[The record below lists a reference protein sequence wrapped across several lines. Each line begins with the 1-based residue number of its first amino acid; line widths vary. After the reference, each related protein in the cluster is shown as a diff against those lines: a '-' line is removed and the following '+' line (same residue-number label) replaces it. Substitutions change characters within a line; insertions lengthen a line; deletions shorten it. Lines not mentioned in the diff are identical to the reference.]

1 MEVTKETEEMAK
13 SKLKTVPKG
22 ETEQQEGEHQSRK
35 DAKQGKKEAKKND
48 GSGRGRD
55 PTRKSSHL
63 ATRNISTMEPGEE
76 LRERSKLLKQPL
88 DCLSSPTDHPRS
100 KLLTSKAQRMTK
112 MTEDLTLGAQVTE
125 PKDKNQNSFPDGE
138 VGPSRSNGF

>member
-1 MEVTKETEEMAK
+1 
-13 SKLKTVPKG
+13 
-22 ETEQQEGEHQSRK
+22 
-35 DAKQGKKEAKKND
+35 
-48 GSGRGRD
+48 
-55 PTRKSSHL
+55 
-63 ATRNISTMEPGEE
+63 MEPGEE

-125 PKDKNQNSFPDGE
+125 PKDKNQNGFPDGE